1 MTFTNLRTSWQK
13 ATVALITPVAQT
25 ELTRTMKLEIEL
37 PDKYAQ
43 KLRAVEEVEPSVQD
57 QIEIEVL
64 PQVLRLI
71 NDAHRQL
78 EQQANGRP
86 GSSVSDQVGSSESS
100 STS

>member
-1 MTFTNLRTSWQK
+1 
-13 ATVALITPVAQT
+13 
-25 ELTRTMKLEIEL
+25 MKVEIEI

-43 KLRAVEEVEPSVQD
+43 KLRDVEEVEPSVQD

-78 EQQANGRP
+78 KQQEDGQLA
-86 GSSVSDQVGSSESS
+86 SDSQE
-100 STS
+100 

>member
-1 MTFTNLRTSWQK
+1 MC
-13 ATVALITPVAQT
+13 APTPLLPNSST
-25 ELTRTMKLEIEL
+25 LTMNLEIEL

-43 KLRAVEEVEPSVQD
+43 RLQAAEEVDPSIQD

-78 EQQANGRP
+78 KQQQDGQL
-86 GSSVSDQVGSSESS
+86 VSDSQE
-100 STS
+100 

>member
-1 MTFTNLRTSWQK
+1 
-13 ATVALITPVAQT
+13 
-25 ELTRTMKLEIEL
+25 MKLEIEL

-43 KLRAVEEVEPSVQD
+43 KLQDVEEVESTVRD

-78 EQQANGRP
+78 EQQTNGRRD
-86 GSSVSDQVGSSESS
+86 SDVSNRVGSSESKS
-100 STS
+100 NS

>member
-1 MTFTNLRTSWQK
+1 
-13 ATVALITPVAQT
+13 
-25 ELTRTMKLEIEL
+25 MKLEIEL

-43 KLRAVEEVEPSVQD
+43 RLQAAEEVDPSVQD

-78 EQQANGRP
+78 KQQEDGRL
-86 GSSVSDQVGSSESS
+86 VSDSQE
-100 STS
+100 

>member
-1 MTFTNLRTSWQK
+1 
-13 ATVALITPVAQT
+13 
-25 ELTRTMKLEIEL
+25 MKLEIGL

-64 PQVLRLI
+64 PQILRLI

-78 EQQANGRP
+78 EQQTNGRP
-86 GSSVSDQVGSSESS
+86 ASAVSDPVGSSESS
-100 STS
+100 PES